1 MFKNIFLSGFAFLFL
16 LLPGCT
22 NYNEEELYG
31 TTQPEVCNITSAT
44 FTADVKPI
52 LQRECNSCHNT
63 SFAADGIILDTYD
76 GVKKVTIDKNRLFPA
91 INHEPGFIPMPLGGN
106 KLPACDIAK
115 IKKWIEL
122 GALNN

>member
-1 MFKNIFLSGFAFLFL
+1 M

-31 TTQPEVCNITSAT
+31 TAKETGCEITTAT
-44 FTADVKPI
+44 FALDVKPI
-52 LQRECNSCHNT
+52 LQRECISCHT
-63 SFAADGIILDTYD
+63 SAFASGGITLDTYT
-76 GVKKVTIDKNRLFPA
+76 GVKNAATGTGPA
-91 INHEPGFIPMPLGGN
+91 SLLPALNHEPGFTAMPLGGN

-115 IKKWIEL
+115 IKKWIDL